1 MRIMQIIQACIN
13 LIFPITCIGC
23 GDIGDYLCIQC
34 ITQLDQPEHN
44 LPDWIITA
52 YNYKNPI
59 VRKCILHLK
68 EYPNKHLTDILIK
81 NIYNQDSFAP
91 SLTPDPSPVEREKTL
106 CNKNLDDKI
115 FIIPV
120 PMTRD
125 RFYERGF
132 NQAEI
137 IAGSV
142 LPYYPASILCTD
154 AVVKESGHAKQAT
167 LTEKSSRIKNAEHI
181 FHITKPAVIAGRDIL
196 IVDDLVTSGA
206 TISALRDELLSAG
219 ARSVKG
225 FAVGH

>member
-1 MRIMQIIQACIN
+1 MNILQRCIN
-13 LIFPITCIGC
+13 LLFPITCISC
-23 GDIGDYLCIQC
+23 GDIGDYVCSQC
-34 ITQLDQPEHN
+34 IAQLDQPERN
-44 LPDWIITA
+44 LPDWITTA

-59 VRKCILHLK
+59 VRACILHLK

-91 SLTPDPSPVEREKTL
+91 SLTPDPSPVERGKTL

-115 FIIPV
+115 FIVPV
-120 PMTRD
+120 PMTRE

-132 NQAEI
+132 NQTEI
-137 IAGSV
+137 IAQS
-142 LPYYPASILCTD
+142 LLSHYPTSTLCTD
-154 AVVKESGHAKQAT
+154 AVIKESGHAKQAT
-167 LTEKSSRIKNAEHI
+167 LTEKSSRIQNAEHI

-219 ARSVKG
+219 ARSVR
-225 FAVGH
+225 AVTLGH